1 MSTRTS
7 AQERRTSPPSSGA
20 AESGSRLSSEKSP
33 STSPKGDLLSIGE
46 LAKRAGVSPRTI
58 RYYEE
63 LGILPTPERT
73 AGGSRRYPHEYI
85 FYVEGA
91 LLLKEMGFSLEEI
104 RDLGRWALDRT
115 TAASERTQAILESK
129 VAVLEHRIRVL
140 TRLHDLVIE
149 ATRSRDRDD
158 EITPELLR
166 LLGEEAQS
174 ANLVAAG
181 ADRAGA

>member
-1 MSTRTS
+1 MSTHTS
-7 AQERRTSPPSSGA
+7 ARERRTSPPSSSEP
-20 AESGSRLSSEKSP
+20 ESGSRSSSGKP
-33 STSPKGDLLSIGE
+33 SSASFKGDLLSIGE
-46 LAKRAGVSPRTI
+46 LAKRARVSPRTI

-104 RDLGRWALDRT
+104 RDLGQWALDRT
-115 TAASERTQAILESK
+115 NAASERTQAILESK

-149 ATRSRDRDD
+149 ATRSREEED

-166 LLGEEAQS
+166 MLGEEAQS
-174 ANLVAAG
+174 TDLVSTAG
-181 ADRAGA
+181 SSEG